1 MCAVFFPSL
10 AQVINEMLTR
20 AMADSESVVY
30 DLGSGDG
37 SVVITAASDYCV
49 KKAVGIEKDRRLCSI
64 ARSRTSH
71 LKNAVI
77 INGNYDS
84 IGISEASIVTLYQS
98 ASENSRL
105 RHKFLSELAEGTTI
119 VSHDFG
125 IPGWRPNEFLTI
137 DVNRHTHRIMVYK
150 IGFNTPLL

>member
-1 MCAVFFPSL
+1 MCAVFFPSPT
-10 AQVINEMLTR
+10 QVINEMLTS

-37 SVVITAASDYCV
+37 SVVITAARDYCV
-49 KKAVGIEKDRRLCSI
+49 KKAVGIEKDKRLCSI

-71 LKNAVI
+71 LKNALI

-84 IGISEASIVTLYQS
+84 IDISEASIVTLYQS

-125 IPGWRPNEFLTI
+125 IPGWRPSKFLTI

-150 IGFNTPLL
+150 LGFNTPI

>member
-1 MCAVFFPSL
+1 MCAVFFPSPP
-10 AQVINEMLTR
+10 QVINEMLTN
-20 AMADSESVVY
+20 ATADSGSVVY

-37 SVVITAASDYCV
+37 SVIIAAARDYRV
-49 KKAVGIEKDRRLCSI
+49 KKAVGIEKDERLCSI
-64 ARSRTSH
+64 ARSRVSN

-84 IGISEASIVTLYQS
+84 IDISEASIVTLYQS

-105 RHKFLSELAEGTTI
+105 RHKFLRELIDGTTI

-125 IPGWRPNEFLTI
+125 IPGWRPNKFLTI
-137 DVNRHTHRIMVYK
+137 HVNRHTHRIMVYK
-150 IGFNTPLL
+150 MSFNTPY